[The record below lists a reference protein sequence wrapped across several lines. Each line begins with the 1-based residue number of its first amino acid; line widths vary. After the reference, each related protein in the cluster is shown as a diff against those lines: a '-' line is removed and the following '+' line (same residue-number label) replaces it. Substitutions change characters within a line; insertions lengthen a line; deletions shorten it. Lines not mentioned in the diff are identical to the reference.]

1 MKQITVIKLLVMHC
15 WSETIR
21 VIYSRFEIAEFSLPI
36 LFDLVAVLLKSRNKK
51 ALTSHFVPETE
62 MMQYR
67 AKKMVRFNPS
77 SPNIHIQILQTYL
90 YTFPLRIS

>member
-36 LFDLVAVLLKSRNKK
+36 FIYL
-51 ALTSHFVPETE
+51 
-62 MMQYR
+62 
-67 AKKMVRFNPS
+67 VRFNPS